1 MHVLLDTNI
10 YMMDLTFSKPEHEA
24 LKNYLSMTNS
34 KLLLPEVISSEVYKN
49 IETSAMKELRKMKG
63 LYAAKVGLIP
73 DTINVEQVS
82 LALKE
87 KFDKLVKEMKFSSI
101 DNKNID
107 LQNLIDKSL
116 AEAPPFKS
124 QGRGFRD
131 ALIWES
137 LLKYLNS
144 TVETQVAFITNNSSD
159 FGSGELKPELKDELI
174 KLNLQERVHFFNSL
188 GEFLTEYGES
198 IGFITY
204 DFVYEA
210 IEADVDGYAGT
221 ITESDI
227 DDVDYPSH
235 DYEWEV
241 TGVDYEE
248 FEIDNYYIYNA
259 TNTHY
264 YVYAEVAMSFYVSL
278 EGTREEYDY
287 RLEDFEVEST
297 HIQDHV
303 HAYKMVEYEIKID
316 KKTQEAEIVYE

>member
-34 KLLLPEVISSEVYKN
+34 RLLLPEIISNEVYKN
-49 IETSAMKELRKMKG
+49 IETSAMKELRTIKG
-63 LYAAKVGLIP
+63 LYGTRVGLIP
-73 DTINVEQVS
+73 ETITVETVS
-82 LALKE
+82 TALKE
-87 KFDKLVKEMKFSSI
+87 RFDKFAEGMKVFSI

-116 AEAPPFKS
+116 VETPPFKS

-144 TVETQVAFITNNSSD
+144 TAETQVAFITNNSND
-159 FGSGELKPELKDELI
+159 FGKNELKLELHEELV
-174 KLNLQERVHFFNSL
+174 KLNVQDRVHFFNSL

-204 DFVYEA
+204 DFIYES

-241 TGVDYEE
+241 TGIDYEE

-259 TNTHY
+259 TSTHY

-278 EGTREEYDY
+278 EGTRDEYDY
-287 RLEDFEVEST
+287 RIDDFEIEST
-297 HIQDHV
+297 RDHV

>member
-10 YMMDLTFSKPEHEA
+10 YMMDLTFSKPEQEA

-34 KLLLPEVISSEVYKN
+34 RLLLPEIISDEVYKN
-49 IETSAMKELRKMKG
+49 IETSAMKELRKIRG

-73 DTINVEQVS
+73 DTVNVEQVNS
-82 LALKE
+82 ALKE
-87 KFDKLVKEMKFSSI
+87 KFERLVKEMQVLSI

-107 LQNLIDKSL
+107 LQKLVNKSL
-116 AEAPPFKS
+116 SETPPFKS

-144 TVETQVAFITNNSSD
+144 TLETQVAFITNNSSD
-159 FGSGELKPELKDELI
+159 FGSGELKPELKEELI

-210 IEADVDGYAGT
+210 IEADVDGYAET
-221 ITESDI
+221 IVESDI
-227 DDVDYPSH
+227 DDIDYPSH

-259 TNTHY
+259 TSTHY

-278 EGTREEYDY
+278 EGTRDEYDY
-287 RLEDFEVEST
+287 RLDDFEVES
-297 HIQDHV
+297 IQEHV
-303 HAYKMVEYEIKID
+303 HAYKVIEYDIKID
-316 KKTQEAEIVYE
+316 KKTQEAEIIYE